1 MPDGMLTI
9 AIPTMRRWSFL
20 KTMLPVFLARPEVA
34 EIILCDET
42 GEDAAAAH
50 AAFGTNPKLKIHV
63 NEKRL
68 GIYENKK
75 KVLSFTKGWV
85 ALLDSDNIFPEEWFE
100 YLADLD
106 FSNPRR
112 IYGSADFKSLDAETA
127 KVTSPCQEFSG
138 LVLDKTTWNT
148 FLHKPKCFL
157 LLNDGNWILHSDL
170 YKYLPSMPSDTL
182 KAADAVF
189 MLHTFISRGCT
200 IEYPAGFQY
209 IHMVHS
215 GSSWLQTEAE
225 STAILKRIDWRV

>member
-1 MPDGMLTI
+1 MLTI

-20 KTMLPVFLARPEVA
+20 KTMLPVFLARPEVS
-34 EIILCDET
+34 EVILCDER
-42 GEDAAAAH
+42 GEDAAAATQ
-50 AAFGTNPKLKIHV
+50 AFGTNPKLKIHV

-75 KVLSFTKGWV
+75 KVLSLAKGWT
-85 ALLDSDNIFPEEWFE
+85 ALLDSDNVFPDEWFE

-106 FSNPRR
+106 FSDRRR
-112 IYGSADFKSLDAETA
+112 IYGSADFKSLDAETG

-138 LVLDKTTWNT
+138 ITLDKSSWNT
-148 FLHKPKCFL
+148 FLHRDKCFL

-170 YKYLPSMPSDTL
+170 YKYLPSIPSDAVQ
-182 KAADAVF
+182 AADAVF
-189 MLHTFISRGCT
+189 MLRAFINRGCT

-215 GSSWLQTEAE
+215 GSSWLQTEDE

>member
-1 MPDGMLTI
+1 MLTI

-20 KTMLPVFLARPEVA
+20 KTMLPVFLARAEVS
-34 EIILCDET
+34 EVILCDET

-50 AAFGTNPKLKIHV
+50 EAFGTNPKLKIHV

-75 KVLSFTKGWV
+75 KVLGLAKGWV
-85 ALLDSDNIFPEEWFE
+85 ALLDSDNVFPDEWFE

-106 FSNPRR
+106 FSDKTK
-112 IYGSADFKSLDAETA
+112 IYGSADFKSLEETG
-127 KVTSPCQEFSG
+127 KVTTPCQEFSG
-138 LVLDKTTWNT
+138 MTLDKTTWNT

-157 LLNDGNWILHSDL
+157 LLNDGNWILHRDL
-170 YKYLPSMPSDTL
+170 YEYLPSMPSDAL

-189 MLHTFISRGCT
+189 MLHIFINRGCT

-215 GSSWLQTEAE
+215 GSSWLQTEVE
-225 STAILKRIDWRV
+225 STAILRRIDWRV

>member
-1 MPDGMLTI
+1 MSDGMLTI

-34 EIILCDET
+34 EVILCDET
-42 GEDAAAAH
+42 GEDAAAA
-50 AAFGTNPKLKIHV
+50 AAFTTNPKLKIHV

-75 KVLSFTKGWV
+75 KAFGLAKGWV
-85 ALLDSDNIFPEEWFE
+85 ALLDSDNVFPDEWFE

-106 FSNPRR
+106 FSDKRK

-215 GSSWLQTEAE
+215 GSSWLQTEIE
-225 STAILKRIDWRV
+225 STAVLRRIDWRV

>member
-1 MPDGMLTI
+1 MSDGMLTI

-34 EIILCDET
+34 EVILCDET
-42 GEDAAAAH
+42 GEDAAAA
-50 AAFGTNPKLKIHV
+50 AAFTTNPKLKIHV

-75 KVLSFTKGWV
+75 KAFGLAKGWV
-85 ALLDSDNIFPEEWFE
+85 ALLDSDNVFPDEWFE

-106 FSNPRR
+106 FSDKRK

-138 LVLDKTTWNT
+138 IVLDKTTWNT

-157 LLNDGNWILHSDL
+157 LLNDGNWILHRDL
-170 YKYLPSMPSDTL
+170 YEYLPNMPSHAL

-189 MLHTFISRGCT
+189 MLHTFINRGCI

-209 IHMVHS
+209 IHMVHP
-215 GSSWLQTEAE
+215 GSSWLQTEVE
-225 STAILKRIDWRV
+225 STGVLKSIDWRV